1 MVKRLPKVISKQDA
15 QKLLAVPNVKCP
27 TGLRNRVMLEV
38 MYRAGLRV
46 SEVVKLKP
54 GNIRWE
60 SGEIEVRDGK
70 GGKERVVP
78 VDHETLD
85 WLRQWEDKRPNNARF
100 FTTLQGK
107 PLDARYIRQV
117 VDRCAEKVELDRKLV
132 SPHVLRH
139 SYATEKLDEGFTL
152 REVQELLGHANV
164 STTQIYTHVNP
175 AALRA
180 KIQKQAIAEAD
191 DIQRLAKALAGLS
204 AQQREALAQAL
215 RAD

>member
-27 TGLRNRVMLEV
+27 TGLRNRVMLDV

-70 GGKERVVP
+70 GGKDRVVP

-85 WLRQWEDKRPNNARF
+85 WLRQWEDKRPKNGRF
-100 FTTLQGK
+100 FSTLQGK

-117 VDRCAEKVELDRKLV
+117 VDRCADKAGLDRKLV
-132 SPHVLRH
+132 SPHVFRH
-139 SYATEKLDEGFTL
+139 SFATEKLDEGFTL

-164 STTQIYTHVNP
+164 STTQIYTHVSP
-175 AALRA
+175 AALRE
-180 KIQKQAIAEAD
+180 KIQGTNRNDLQSRITALEEQLAQLKQA
-191 DIQRLAKALAGLS
+191 AGLT
-204 AQQREALAQAL
+204 
-215 RAD
+215 